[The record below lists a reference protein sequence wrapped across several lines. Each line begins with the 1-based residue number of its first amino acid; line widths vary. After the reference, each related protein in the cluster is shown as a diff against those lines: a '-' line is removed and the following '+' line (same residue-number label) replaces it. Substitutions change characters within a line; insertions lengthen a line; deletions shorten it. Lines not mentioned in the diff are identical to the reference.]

1 MKGRSHKK
9 RKKTDFSPNLASPN
23 LATLKREKR
32 IILTKNAAISKVPH
46 VFRLIFIATITEM
59 LVNYKKRL

>member
-1 MKGRSHKK
+1 MKGISQNK
-9 RKKTDFSPNLASPN
+9 RKKAIFSPN

-46 VFRLIFIATITEM
+46 VFRLIFIATITEI